1 MKISILLCAVYFL
14 CFAHEF
20 IMRLNCDLSHF
31 LRCNQYRFF
40 VYLLYHSRMRR
51 FLPCIALLLVA
62 CSAGSNVQEGLVTT
76 LEGQQISL
84 EDITRG
90 KPAIVNFWA
99 SWCSF
104 CKEEMPQLQSV
115 HTQFED
121 IAVVGVNLQEDQAV
135 ARAYAEEGGYTFVSL
150 LDPGSELKK
159 RFGVFTQPTTFVLD
173 AQGNEL
179 FRKDGPFTSEEL
191 LQWVETIRGDS
202 SLPDSLDA
210 DTVPTESAT
219 ESSPVSGQLSL
230 WFEGSVR
237 HTIPLDSIVFAG
249 PQKDEIPSIDSPT
262 FVDASLATTELDSL
276 RGLFVSIEGDARFY
290 PFAIL
295 NWHEVVNDTVGG
307 VPISVTYCPLCASA
321 VVYERTTSQGKDT
334 FGVTG
339 LLYQSNLLLYDRK
352 TQTFWSQVRGE
363 AVVGPLTGEKLKRVK
378 SEIVSL
384 STVKKSW
391 PDAKVLSTDT
401 GFVRRYD
408 LDPYEGYEQEES
420 LLFPVET
427 ADERLRSKRIVY
439 GVVVD
444 GMAKAYTQEAV
455 QDEGRL
461 QDTIGSV
468 PILIQYDAQTE
479 RVRFTRF
486 FSGSEKKEEILPLH
500 TFWFAWV
507 AQYPDTDLFE

>member
-1 MKISILLCAVYFL
+1 
-14 CFAHEF
+14 
-20 IMRLNCDLSHF
+20 
-31 LRCNQYRFF
+31 
-40 VYLLYHSRMRR
+40 MRR
-51 FLPCIALLLVA
+51 LLPCMALLLVA

-84 EDITRG
+84 QELTRG
-90 KPAIVNFWA
+90 KPAIINFWA

-104 CKEEMPQLQSV
+104 CKEEMPQLQAVSN
-115 HTQFED
+115 QFED

-135 ARAYAEEGGYTFVSL
+135 ARAYVEEGGYTFVSL
-150 LDPGSELKK
+150 LDPAEELKK
-159 RFGVFTQPTTFVLD
+159 QFGVFTQPTTFVLD
-173 AQGNEL
+173 AEGNEL
-179 FRKDGPFTSEEL
+179 HRKDGPFTSEEL
-191 LQWVETIRGDS
+191 LQWVEEIRSVSSSPHVEDS
-202 SLPDSLDA
+202 VEEPDSE
-210 DTVPTESAT
+210 T
-219 ESSPVSGQLSL
+219 SPVTGPLTL
-230 WFEGSVR
+230 WFKDSVR
-237 HTIPLDSIVFAG
+237 HSIPLDAIVFGG
-249 PQKDEIPSIDSPT
+249 PQKDEVPAIDSPT

-276 RGLFVSIEGDARFY
+276 RGLFVSIDGDARFY

-307 VPISVTYCPLCASA
+307 VPIAVTYCPLCAAA
-321 VVYERTTSQGKDT
+321 VVYERTTSNGEDT

-352 TQTFWSQVRGE
+352 TQTFWNQIRGE
-363 AVVGPLTGEKLKRVK
+363 AVVGPLTGEKLTRVK

-384 STVKKSW
+384 STVKESW
-391 PDAKVLSTDT
+391 PHAKVLSTDT

-408 LDPYEGYEQEES
+408 LDPYEGYDEAES
-420 LLFPVET
+420 LLFPVDVV
-427 ADERLRSKRIVY
+427 DERLRSKRIVY

-444 GMAKAYTQEAV
+444 GMAKAYTQDAV

-486 FSGSEKKEEILPLH
+486 FPGTEKKEELLPLH